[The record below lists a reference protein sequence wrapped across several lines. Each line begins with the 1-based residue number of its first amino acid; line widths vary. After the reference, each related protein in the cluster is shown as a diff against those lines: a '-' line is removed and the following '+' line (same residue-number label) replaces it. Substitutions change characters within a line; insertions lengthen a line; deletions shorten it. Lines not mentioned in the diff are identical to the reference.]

1 MWFRRSSNLSQ
12 APDAKFMAELRA
24 DLLHRYSK
32 RRSDKL
38 AGKEPV
44 NLRKISADIGVSGE
58 VMTLKAEQVSTAMFD
73 LFVEGRG
80 RLLLSGVPGA
90 GKTTLL
96 LQLAEAQLN
105 SPHKELPVL
114 LNLASWRSSFKN
126 LDEWLAEVLYLELST
141 NRVGADQVRQTIP
154 LILLLDGLDEVPES
168 DRSSCL
174 AAIGEYGAD
183 ANRQFAVSCRKEEL
197 KALEEFI
204 PTNIYLPIEVAQLT
218 PEQIETQLLAWS
230 FNQPEAKP
238 LLQAIR
244 QDAPLLEALR
254 TPFFLNTAQLLFAS
268 GKRWEQFGFSKTEDV
283 KIRES
288 ELLERFITE
297 ALKPGWRNHSA
308 AQVEHWLS
316 FLASRMNREGL
327 VVFELRDLQYDWWK
341 WGRHQ
346 FALAGAS
353 KGVGIFGLFGSICSC
368 LIFEIFE
375 KGYGFIGFSVGLF
388 SLVFLSAVVAAFEK
402 TPPEIWT
409 NDYWD
414 WSFSRFSESLK
425 RVRILWLSIAILYS
439 VFIAYLAWNETNDFL
454 KTLIWTLLGILAGLS
469 ILPVPILLAMLY
481 NSPNLLII
489 KTPYQRF
496 RASAKRFHFSILQ
509 HWHLRW
515 LLFRKNLLPLRLV
528 FFLNDMA
535 IQHFMETNGATW
547 RFRHRMVQEYFAN
560 KWKGE

>member
-12 APDAKFMAELRA
+12 APDAKFMAKLRA
-24 DLLHRYSK
+24 DLLRHYSK
-32 RRSDKL
+32 RQSDKL
-38 AGKEPV
+38 AGKGPV

-58 VMTLKAEQVSTAMFD
+58 VMTLKAEQVSTAMFN

-230 FNQPEAKP
+230 FIQPEAKP

-244 QDAPLLEALR
+244 QDAPLLEAMR

-268 GKRWEQFGFSKTEDV
+268 GKRWEQFEFSKTEDV
-283 KIRES
+283 KVRET
-288 ELLERFITE
+288 ELLERFITK
-297 ALKPGWRNHSA
+297 ALNPGWRNHSA

-327 VVFELRDLQYDWWK
+327 VVFELTNLQPRWLSNLK
-341 WGRHQ
+341 NLVL
-346 FALAGAS
+346 FLAILSVAVSLLSGL
-353 KGVGIFGLFGSICSC
+353 IFGL
-368 LIFEIFE
+368 LAWVYN
-375 KGYGFIGFSVGLF
+375 GYDSGI
-388 SLVFLSAVVAAFEK
+388 
-402 TPPEIWT
+402 IWFK
-409 NDYWD
+409 
-414 WSFSRFSESLK
+414 WSFFVLLCVLFPMLFIEQGLGTYLSKKYKPSNLIKGDSYKQWSWKSFFTNLKQEWSMFFSMLFWMSA
-425 RVRILWLSIAILYS
+425 AILYFEAEKHLELS
-439 VFIAYLAWNETNDFL
+439 LKIALSFIFL
-454 KTLIWTLLGILAGLS
+454 SLLQKGFERKIF
-469 ILPVPILLAMLY
+469 
-481 NSPNLLII
+481 I
-489 KTPYQRF
+489 KINTPYQRF
-496 RASAKRFHFSILQ
+496 NHPLHSFNQLLWHFM
-509 HWHLRW
+509 LR
-515 LLFRKNLLPLRLV
+515 LTLYFERSMPLRLIH
-528 FFLNDMA
+528 FLDD
-535 IQHFMETNGATW
+535 ITLRHLMETDDGATW